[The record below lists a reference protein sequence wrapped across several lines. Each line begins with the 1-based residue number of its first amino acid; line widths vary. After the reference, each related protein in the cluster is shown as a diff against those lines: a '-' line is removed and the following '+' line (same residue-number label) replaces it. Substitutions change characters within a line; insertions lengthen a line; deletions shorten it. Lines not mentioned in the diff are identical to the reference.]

1 MSLEGIRNKLGAT
14 QERSVPGGPGAA
26 AVLGGEARA
35 LRAALVE
42 KQLQQMPEEERVL
55 NTEQIREPGRRVQLL
70 GLHTC
75 GNKAMQV
82 AVRPRRGRAGSPAD
96 RKPPA
101 CIVLHRAISVEDM
114 YDMA

>member
-55 NTEQIREPGRRVQLL
+55 NTEQIKGTRE
-70 GLHTC
+70 
-75 GNKAMQV
+75 A
-82 AVRPRRGRAGSPAD
+82 SPAA
-96 RKPPA
+96 RTAHLREQGNAGGCAAQAKESWQP
-101 CIVLHRAISVEDM
+101 R
-114 YDMA
+114 